1 MDKGAVLDGSEHSAL
16 FNGDG
21 RGARCVCWT
30 LNRLFE
36 LQNEEHLK
44 TSTCYFDRAELS
56 YTGGSRQRV
65 AARLESGMQ
74 FQACDAAA

>member
-44 TSTCYFDRAELS
+44 TSTCHS
-56 YTGGSRQRV
+56 TVPISVIPV
-65 AARLESGMQ
+65 AVDKA
-74 FQACDAAA
+74 